1 MVGLEP
7 IAELFDFIARE
18 VLAVE
23 IVSGPGEGEGTLLD
37 LDDEL
42 LTEPVRVWI
51 DSEDRRPGSRGSTR
65 LSSGADRPG
74 AATR

>member
-1 MVGLEP
+1 MGLDA

-23 IVSGPGEGEGTLLD
+23 IVAGPGEGEGTMLE

-42 LTEPVRVWI
+42 LSEPVRVWL
-51 DSEDRRPGSRGSTR
+51 ER
-65 LSSGADRPG
+65 ADRG
-74 AATR
+74 